1 MREKDVYI
9 RIFKLIKPYIP
20 KLIGSMICM
29 VMVALLS
36 TCQVFMVKPLID
48 EIFLNKDRM
57 MLNLLPILLI
67 ALFIIKGMFYYGYSY
82 TLNEIGQSVIKDL
95 RNKIFV
101 HLQSMP
107 LSFYHKTP
115 TGELIS
121 RIISDVTLI
130 QGAVSHALVG
140 ILKDFLTVVC
150 MIGYVFYLDWRMAL
164 ASILFLPLAC
174 FPIVHF
180 GKIHRRLSTK
190 NQQITALVSNILYE
204 TITGTR
210 IVKAFTS
217 EEHEIRRFFNMID
230 RLFKVIMRDAKIKCL
245 AHPIMELLGGIGVAL
260 IIFYGGNKVLNGTS
274 TPGAFVSF
282 LTALVMVYE
291 PIKGVSKINSVIQK
305 GVAAAVRVFDILD
318 VKTDIIEKPDAKELP
333 PIKKHIKLK
342 QVSFSYDGAI
352 TVLHD
357 INLKVD
363 ADEVL
368 AIVGPSGGGKTTL
381 INLIPRFFEI
391 TDGSISIDD
400 LDIRDVTLKS
410 LRSQI
415 GMVTQQ
421 TILFNDTVR
430 HNIAY
435 GSRDCT
441 EQEIIKAAR
450 AAHAIDFITNLPQ
463 GFDTVI
469 GESGTKLSGG
479 ERQRISI
486 ARALLKNAPI
496 LILDEA
502 TSSLDTESEREVQK
516 ALDNLMQNR
525 TTFVIAHRLST
536 IRNAD
541 RIIVIKDGR
550 IIEQGTHDTLLPR
563 NGVYK
568 MLHDMQ
574 FSEK

>member
-1 MREKDVYI
+1 MRERDVYKKILALI
-9 RIFKLIKPYIP
+9 RPFIP
-20 KLIGSMICM
+20 KLIISMICM
-29 VMVALLS
+29 VMVALFS

-48 EIFLNKDRM
+48 EIFFNKDRV
-57 MLNLLPILLI
+57 MLNLLPMALI
-67 ALFIIKGMFYYGYSY
+67 AVFLVKGIFYYSYSY
-82 TLNEIGQSVIKDL
+82 MLNEVGQSVIKDL
-95 RNKIFV
+95 RNKIYS

-107 LSFYHKTP
+107 LSFYHKIP

-140 ILKDFLTVVC
+140 ILKDLLTVVC
-150 MIGYVFYLDWRMAL
+150 MVSYIFYLDWKMAL
-164 ASILFLPLAC
+164 ASMLFLPLAC
-174 FPIVHF
+174 LPIIHF
-180 GKIHRRLSTK
+180 GRKHRKLSTQ
-190 NQQITALVSNILYE
+190 NQETTALVSNILYE

-217 EEHEIRRFFNMID
+217 EKYEIRRFSNMVD
-230 RLFKVIMRDAKIKCL
+230 RLFKIILRDARVKCL
-245 AHPIMELLGGIGVAL
+245 SHPVMELLGGVGIAL
-260 IIFYGGNKVLNGTS
+260 IIFYGGRSVLDGTS
-274 TPGAFVSF
+274 TPGTFTSF

-291 PIKGVSKINSVIQK
+291 PIKGVSKINNVVQR
-305 GVAAAVRVFDILD
+305 GVAAAVRVFDLLEI
-318 VKTDIIEKPDAKELP
+318 KSDIIEHPDAKELP
-333 PIKKHIKLK
+333 PIKKHIALEH
-342 QVSFSYDGAI
+342 VSFSYDGET

-357 INLKVD
+357 INLNVR
-363 ADEVL
+363 AGEVL

-381 INLIPRFFEI
+381 INLIPRFFEVTNGVI
-391 TDGSISIDD
+391 FIDGM
-400 LDIRDVTLKS
+400 DIRDVTLKS

-435 GSRDCT
+435 GSPDCT
-441 EQEIIKAAR
+441 EEEIIEAAH
-450 AAHAIDFITNLPQ
+450 AAHAIDFIANMPQ
-463 GFDTVI
+463 RFDTVI
-469 GESGTKLSGG
+469 GESGIKLSGG

-516 ALDNLMQNR
+516 ALDNLMRNR

-541 RIIVIKDGR
+541 RIIVIQDGR
-550 IIEQGTHDTLLPR
+550 IVEQGTHDTLLPQ

-568 MLHDMQ
+568 TLHDMQ
-574 FSEK
+574 F